1 MKQRKKRKV
10 MFFCESSVIAY
21 TVSCFQAQGKIQEG
35 QIKRKKDCSSIPVHW
50 PQLTRYIYQ
59 SGSVLIPLTVLCWNL
74 RKQNQKNLKTV
85 KNGNRQK
92 DNNKRTFMLK
102 RNHFSSTPVVFIF
115 LLLTCIW
122 VNIRYQMIGD
132 DRLHKEDRFNH
143 HDMSHVS
150 MFSKWAFPSIVILV
164 LWRARGGTNWKSET
178 HFSVTVDPH
187 CY

>member
-1 MKQRKKRKV
+1 

-35 QIKRKKDCSSIPVHW
+35 QIKRKKR
-50 PQLTRYIYQ
+50 LFQ
-59 SGSVLIPLTVLCWNL
+59 STDHNWQGPLSVWQCADPTHCAVLKFEKT
-74 RKQNQKNLKTV
+74 KQNLKTV
-85 KNGNRQK
+85 KDGNRQK

-132 DRLHKEDRFNH
+132 DRLHKEDRCNH

-178 HFSVTVDPH
+178 DFSVTVDPH

>member
-1 MKQRKKRKV
+1 

-35 QIKRKKDCSSIPVHW
+35 QIKRKKRLFQYSSP
-50 PQLTRYIYQ
+50 LTTTDKVLYQ
-59 SGSVLIPLTVLCWNL
+59 SGSVLIPLTVLRWNL
-74 RKQNQKNLKTV
+74 RKQNKKNLKTV
-85 KNGNRQK
+85 KDGNRQK

-132 DRLHKEDRFNH
+132 DRLHKEDRCNH

-164 LWRARGGTNWKSET
+164 LWRARGGTNWNSET

>member
-1 MKQRKKRKV
+1 

-50 PQLTRYIYQ
+50 PQLTRSSI
-59 SGSVLIPLTVLCWNL
+59 SLAVCWSHSLCCVEIWEN
-74 RKQNQKNLKTV
+74 KTNLKTV
-85 KNGNRQK
+85 KDGNKQK

-132 DRLHKEDRFNH
+132 DRLHKEDRCNH